1 MPSPTIE
8 TSARSIRTT
17 HQKCAIFAP
26 ITAPNSQHSPFN
38 SPLLSHLTTNL
49 PVRSRPTLHIRP
61 LFRVYITRPF
71 SLASLRQSHQPI
83 PLYSTHP
90 LTTPLTSLLLSPH
103 YSSHYFSN
111 TPLNLLNSSRWLAR
125 VNNPPQTPLAS
136 ALALQAPASVP
147 DAPKPALAET
157 TTLPRPRRTA
167 SAKPKVKS
175 VPVARIARLAIAAKL
190 ARPSNHTQ
198 AALLSWKAERNYNR
212 LLSPRSMLITALLE

>member
-1 MPSPTIE
+1 MG
-8 TSARSIRTT
+8 
-17 HQKCAIFAP
+17 
-26 ITAPNSQHSPFN
+26 ITPAN
-38 SPLLSHLTTNL
+38 
-49 PVRSRPTLHIRP
+49 
-61 LFRVYITRPF
+61 
-71 SLASLRQSHQPI
+71 
-83 PLYSTHP
+83 
-90 LTTPLTSLLLSPH
+90 TSLFNT
-103 YSSHYFSN
+103 SSHYSSN